1 MPEPIFPTMQDP
13 DKKTKFF
20 NAIISHPPFERL
32 AKSILKSAR
41 NKILRDTLTATC
53 DGGTFWR
60 ASEFEKR
67 NATRKKKENDDG
79 TR

>member
-1 MPEPIFPTMQDP
+1 MERQIIPRIDLEKQSR
-13 DKKTKFF
+13 KTDENKE
-20 NAIISHPPFERL
+20 ILLEERERE
-32 AKSILKSAR
+32 SAR
-41 NKILRDTLTATC
+41 NKILRDPLTATC